1 MENQV
6 LVNNMLFEE
15 NIPDT
20 DYEYSYHPNVVGI
33 ATIIHNMQKHYF
45 VYNTDE
51 RGSLLWKK
59 ELDSLNKA
67 ISYARLTYEGMKDTL
82 QSLSTRKEQKEPT
95 VEELCNII
103 QGLAK
108 NQLKPLQ
115 LMLKEFLN
123 REYRK
128 DYILDVRI
136 KTPENM
142 INKIES
148 QRKEGRKD
156 YSIFDIPDI
165 ISLKI
170 SVDTEED
177 VIELSK
183 LIEEKLEPIR
193 QENNFKANLY
203 YLKYYSLPFD
213 IEVQI
218 MTKEMKLLTAKTHD
232 EYTKRRIN
240 NNSSHEF

>member
-20 DYEYSYHPNVVGI
+20 DYEYSYRPNVVGI
-33 ATIIHNMQKHYF
+33 ATIIYNMQKHYF

-67 ISYARLTYEGMKDTL
+67 ISYARLTYEGMKDML

-95 VEELCNII
+95 EQELCNII

-108 NQLKPLQ
+108 NQLEPLQ

-142 INKIES
+142 INKMES
-148 QRKEGRKD
+148 QRKEGKKD

-193 QENNFKANLY
+193 QENNFNANLY
-203 YLKYYSLPFD
+203 YLKYYYLPFD

-232 EYTKRRIN
+232 EHTKRR
-240 NNSSHEF
+240 HK

>member
-1 MENQV
+1 
-6 LVNNMLFEE
+6 
-15 NIPDT
+15 
-20 DYEYSYHPNVVGI
+20 
-33 ATIIHNMQKHYF
+33 
-45 VYNTDE
+45 
-51 RGSLLWKK
+51 
-59 ELDSLNKA
+59 
-67 ISYARLTYEGMKDTL
+67 
-82 QSLSTRKEQKEPT
+82 
-95 VEELCNII
+95 
-103 QGLAK
+103 
-108 NQLKPLQ
+108 
-115 LMLKEFLN
+115 MLKEFLN

-128 DYILDVRI
+128 NYILDVRI

-193 QENNFKANLY
+193 QENNFNASLY
-203 YLKYYSLPFD
+203 YLKYYYLPFD

-232 EYTKRRIN
+232 EHTKRR
-240 NNSSHEF
+240 HK